1 MQPQFGLV
9 SLHGEDW
16 LHTHPSLCEIGKS
29 MHSDDVSPET
39 TKGMQ
44 KLRYCPLCIQQRN
57 LPAICGLPRRSR
69 KGYLSIAVKTEQTA
83 EGRNDSV
90 NDSVDAMEASL
101 VTCKAERVM
110 PRRLVI
116 GTQLQLWQAKADTDA
131 QSKTAAEALA
141 RANEAEEQ
149 KALLEKKVEELQ
161 KELGEMAPQHVVGLQ
176 LMLEKKHQELYHVQ
190 EKYEG
195 LRSAW
200 RSTARAIP

>member
-1 MQPQFGLV
+1 MQ
-9 SLHGEDW
+9 
-16 LHTHPSLCEIGKS
+16 
-29 MHSDDVSPET
+29 SDDVSPET

-69 KGYLSIAVKTEQTA
+69 KGYLSTAVKTEQTA
-83 EGRNDSV
+83 KGRNNSV

-101 VTCKAERVM
+101 VTCKAERVTH
-110 PRRLVI
+110 RRLVI
-116 GTQLQLWQAKADTDA
+116 GTQLQLWQARADTDA

-149 KALLEKKVEELQ
+149 KALLEKNVEELQ

-176 LMLEKKHQELYHVQ
+176 LMLERKQQELYHAQ

-195 LRSAW
+195 LKVRLEKYS
-200 RSTARAIP
+200 

>member
-16 LHTHPSLCEIGKS
+16 LHTRPALCNIGKS
-29 MHSDDVSPET
+29 MQSDDVSPET
-39 TKGMQ
+39 TKRMQ

-69 KGYLSIAVKTEQTA
+69 KGYLSTAVKTEQTV
-83 EGRNDSV
+83 EGRNGSV

-101 VTCKAERVM
+101 VTCKAERVT

-116 GTQLQLWQAKADTDA
+116 GTQLQLWQARADTDA

-149 KALLEKKVEELQ
+149 KALLEKNVEELQ

-176 LMLEKKHQELYHVQ
+176 LMLEKKQQELYHVQ
-190 EKYEG
+190 EKYDG
-195 LRSAW
+195 LKVRLEKYS
-200 RSTARAIP
+200 

>member
-1 MQPQFGLV
+1 
-9 SLHGEDW
+9 
-16 LHTHPSLCEIGKS
+16 

-101 VTCKAERVM
+101 VTCKAERVTST
-110 PRRLVI
+110 R
-116 GTQLQLWQAKADTDA
+116 
-131 QSKTAAEALA
+131 TA
-141 RANEAEEQ
+141 
-149 KALLEKKVEELQ
+149 
-161 KELGEMAPQHVVGLQ
+161 
-176 LMLEKKHQELYHVQ
+176 
-190 EKYEG
+190 
-195 LRSAW
+195 
-200 RSTARAIP
+200 